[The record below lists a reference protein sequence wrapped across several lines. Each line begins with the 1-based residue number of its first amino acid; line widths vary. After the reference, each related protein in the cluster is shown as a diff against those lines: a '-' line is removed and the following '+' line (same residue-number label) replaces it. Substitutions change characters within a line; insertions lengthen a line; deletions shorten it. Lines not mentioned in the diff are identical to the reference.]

1 MKSKFNLR
9 LAGGLLLLS
18 ILAIVIFRTAKEIN
32 LVSYVA
38 AIILYSV
45 VTLVTALWY
54 ISVNRGLVGTKVTY
68 DLLPKEWSEE
78 DKKTFMDDYFARK
91 AKSKKLLIILV
102 PMIATFFF
110 EAIDIYFIQGIL
122 ANVIK

>member
-1 MKSKFNLR
+1 MKSKFNFR